1 MLLNDRNGV
10 DVIYIDFSKAF
21 DSVVHSKLLLKLESY
36 GISGNLCAWI
46 KSFLTDRTQSVKV
59 GDHLSEPSDVVS
71 GVPQGSV
78 LGPLVF
84 INFIND
90 IVDIF
95 GSGLSVKLYADDV
108 KLYLV
113 IDDVE
118 CSQTLQQGL
127 IELGKWCADWQL
139 SLSLDKC
146 FTLQL
151 GRTLTRPLKLL
162 NSQPYTTN
170 CRSSK

>member
-1 MLLNDRNGV
+1 MSILLTNLLNV
-10 DVIYIDFSKAF
+10 YACFVDFSKAF

-78 LGPLVF
+78 LGPLLF
-84 INFIND
+84 IIFIND

-95 GSGLSVKLYADDV
+95 GSGLYDD
-108 KLYLV
+108 Y
-113 IDDVE
+113 IF
-118 CSQTLQQGL
+118 
-127 IELGKWCADWQL
+127 I
-139 SLSLDKC
+139 
-146 FTLQL
+146 
-151 GRTLTRPLKLL
+151 
-162 NSQPYTTN
+162 
-170 CRSSK
+170 